1 MPGQP
6 AVQVKGAKE
15 LRRAL
20 KHMDADVKDL
30 RDINLAAARVVSD
43 RADDLAPKRTG
54 RLSRSVRATATK
66 SRGNVVAGSRMVP
79 YAGPIHFGWR
89 ARNIEPQPFLYDAL
103 DDRREQVADRYEAEV
118 ERLVNRL
125 DRETP

>member
-1 MPGQP
+1 MPAGP

-30 RDINLAAARVVSD
+30 RDINLAAARVVAD
-43 RADDLAPKRTG
+43 RAEVIVPKRSG
-54 RLSRSVRATATK
+54 RLRGSIKPTATK
-66 SRGNVVAGSRMVP
+66 SRGNVVSGSRMVP
-79 YAGPIHFGWR
+79 YAGPIHFGWP

-103 DDRREQVADRYEAEV
+103 DDRRNQVVEKYESEI

-125 DRETP
+125 DREAP